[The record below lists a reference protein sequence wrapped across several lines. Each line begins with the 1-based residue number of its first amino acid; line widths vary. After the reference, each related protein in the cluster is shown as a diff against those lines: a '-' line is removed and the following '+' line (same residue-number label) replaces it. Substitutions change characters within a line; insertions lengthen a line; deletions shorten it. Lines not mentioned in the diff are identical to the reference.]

1 MPNAPSGGPRPL
13 TLMSSRH
20 SQDILPAVLLAC
32 LLVACSGPSRTSELL
47 DGETAEKAPADPAAG
62 PVRESYHLR
71 ARDFV
76 RIGVINE
83 ADTFVERR
91 INTDGTIDVPF
102 LKDDSLVK
110 IAGLTMTEAQAELA
124 KRFGAYFKSPQ
135 VSVEIRGYAER
146 RVYIDGSV
154 GRTGPV
160 AIPPEE
166 DITLKKALAM
176 AGGIARGGNRSAVIL
191 RRKQADGS
199 VKTFEI
205 DVSKIE
211 EGAEPDVLL
220 EDDDQVFVRESR
232 I

>member
-1 MPNAPSGGPRPL
+1 MHL
-13 TLMSSRH
+13 THPKALLAS
-20 SQDILPAVLLAC
+20 LLAC
-32 LLVACSGPSRTSELL
+32 LLAACSSPSRTSESL
-47 DGETAEKAPADPAAG
+47 DGSTEKEAADPAAG
-62 PVRESYHLR
+62 PARESYRLR

-102 LKDDSLVK
+102 LKEDSLVK
-110 IAGLTMTEAQAELA
+110 IAGMTMTEAQVELA
-124 KRFGAYFKSPQ
+124 KRFGAYFKTPQ
-135 VSVEIRGYAER
+135 VSVEIKGYAER
-146 RVYIDGSV
+146 RVYVDGSV

-160 AIPPEE
+160 PIPPEE

-176 AGGIARGGNRSAVIL
+176 AGGILRGGNRSAVIL

-199 VKTFEI
+199 VRTFEI
-205 DVSKIE
+205 NVSKIE

>member
-1 MPNAPSGGPRPL
+1 MTAGLSPGKEMTETAMRLHSSPL
-13 TLMSSRH
+13 AAL
-20 SQDILPAVLLAC
+20 LLA
-32 LLVACSGPSRTSELL
+32 LLLTAC
-47 DGETAEKAPADPAAG
+47 AG
-62 PVRESYHLR
+62 PVRTSETLEPGAEKDSTDPAAVLPRESYRLR

-83 ADTFVERR
+83 NDTFVERR

-102 LKDDSLVK
+102 LKEDSLVK
-110 IAGLTMTEAQAELA
+110 ISGMTMTEAQVELA

-135 VSVEIRGYAER
+135 VSVEIKGYAER

-176 AGGIARGGNRSAVIL
+176 AGGILRGGNRSAVIL
-191 RRKQADGS
+191 RRKQPDGS
-199 VKTFEI
+199 VRTFEI
-205 DVSKIE
+205 NVSKIE

>member
-1 MPNAPSGGPRPL
+1 MFTHPFRA
-13 TLMSSRH
+13 
-20 SQDILPAVLLAC
+20 ALA
-32 LLVACSGPSRTSELL
+32 LGLFLHLAGCSGPARTSEAL
-47 DGETAEKAPADPAAG
+47 DVPASEAPADAVAGGDAA
-62 PVRESYHLR
+62 PRESYRLR

-102 LKDDSLVK
+102 LKGDSLVK
-110 IAGLTMTEAQAELA
+110 IAGMTMTEAQAELA

-135 VSVEIRGYAER
+135 VSVEIKGYAER
-146 RVYIDGSV
+146 RVYVDGSV

-166 DITLKKALAM
+166 EITLKKALAM
-176 AGGIARGGNRSAVIL
+176 AGGISRGGNRSAVML

-199 VKTFEI
+199 VRTYEFN
-205 DVSKIE
+205 VRKIE
-211 EGAEPDVLL
+211 EGDEPDVLL
-220 EDDDQVFVRESR
+220 EDDDQITVRESR

>member
-1 MPNAPSGGPRPL
+1 MTTAFFH
-13 TLMSSRH
+13 SRRTW
-20 SQDILPAVLLAC
+20 IALLAA
-32 LLVACSGPSRTSELL
+32 LLAGCNGPSRTSESL
-47 DGETAEKAPADPAAG
+47 EAAPDKEAVDPAAG
-62 PVRESYHLR
+62 PVRESYRLR
-71 ARDFV
+71 PRDFV

-83 ADTFVERR
+83 SDTFVERR

-110 IAGLTMTEAQAELA
+110 VAGLTMTEAQAELA

-135 VSVEIRGYAER
+135 VSVEIKGYAER
-146 RVYIDGSV
+146 RVYVDGSV

-176 AGGIARGGNRSAVIL
+176 AGGILRGGNRSAVIL
-191 RRKQADGS
+191 RRKQPDGQ
-199 VKTFEI
+199 VRTYEI
-205 DVSKIE
+205 NVSKIE
-211 EGAEPDVLL
+211 EGSEPDVLL
-220 EDDDQVFVRESR
+220 EDDDQIFVRESR

>member
-1 MPNAPSGGPRPL
+1 
-13 TLMSSRH
+13 MSRDLARMS
-20 SQDILPAVLLAC
+20 LALALAALLA
-32 LLVACSGPSRTSELL
+32 ACAGPARTSESLE
-47 DGETAEKAPADPAAG
+47 GEQDKVAIDPAAA
-62 PVRESYHLR
+62 PVRESYRLR
-71 ARDFV
+71 PRDFV

-91 INTDGTIDVPF
+91 VNTDGTVDIPF
-102 LKDDSLVK
+102 LKEDSLVR
-110 IAGLTMTEAQAELA
+110 IAGLTMTEAQNELS

-135 VSVEIRGYAER
+135 VSVEMRGYAER

-160 AIPPEE
+160 TIPPEE
-166 DITLKKALAM
+166 EITLKKALAM
-176 AGGIARGGNRSAVIL
+176 AGGILRGGNRSSVIL
-191 RRKQADGS
+191 RRKQVDGT

-205 DVSKIE
+205 NVSKIE

>member
-1 MPNAPSGGPRPL
+1 M
-13 TLMSSRH
+13 TLYMSRSFAR
-20 SQDILPAVLLAC
+20 LFLASSI
-32 LLVACSGPSRTSELL
+32 LLVGCSGPTRTSELL
-47 DGETAEKAPADPAAG
+47 GDEEDKVAVDPAAG
-62 PVRESYHLR
+62 PVRESYRLR

-102 LKDDSLVK
+102 LKEDSLVK
-110 IAGLTMTEAQAELA
+110 IAGLTMTEAQNELS

-135 VSVEIRGYAER
+135 VSVEMRGYAER

-160 AIPPEE
+160 TIPPEE
-166 DITLKKALAM
+166 EITLKKALAM
-176 AGGIARGGNRSAVIL
+176 AGGILRGGNRSSVIL
-191 RRKQADGS
+191 RRKQADGA

-205 DVSKIE
+205 NVSRIE
-211 EGAEPDVLL
+211 EGTEPDVLL

>member
-1 MPNAPSGGPRPL
+1 
-13 TLMSSRH
+13 MSLIKSLSAARL
-20 SQDILPAVLLAC
+20 SVALASALLLAG
-32 LLVACSGPSRTSELL
+32 CSGPARTSESLE
-47 DGETAEKAPADPAAG
+47 GEQEKAAVDPAAG
-62 PVRESYHLR
+62 PVRESYRLR
-71 ARDFV
+71 PRDFV

-91 INTDGTIDVPF
+91 VNTDGTIDVPF
-102 LKDDSLVK
+102 LKEDSLVK
-110 IAGLTMTEAQAELA
+110 IAGMTMTEAQNELA

-135 VSVEIRGYAER
+135 VSVEMRGYAER

-160 AIPPEE
+160 TIPPEE
-166 DITLKKALAM
+166 EITLKKALAT
-176 AGGIARGGNRSAVIL
+176 AGGILRGGNRSSVIL
-191 RRKQADGS
+191 RRKQADGT

-205 DVSKIE
+205 NVSKIE

-220 EDDDQVFVRESR
+220 EDDDQIFVRESR

>member
-1 MPNAPSGGPRPL
+1 MTAGLSPGKEMTETAMRLRSL
-13 TLMSSRH
+13 QLAA
-20 SQDILPAVLLAC
+20 LLLA
-32 LLVACSGPSRTSELL
+32 LLLTACAGPVRTSETLES
-47 DGETAEKAPADPAAG
+47 GAEKDPADPAAVL
-62 PVRESYHLR
+62 PRESYRLR

-83 ADTFVERR
+83 NDTFVERR

-102 LKDDSLVK
+102 LKEDSLVK
-110 IAGLTMTEAQAELA
+110 ISGMTMTEAQVELA

-135 VSVEIRGYAER
+135 VSVEIKGYAER

-176 AGGIARGGNRSAVIL
+176 AGGILRGGNRSAVIL
-191 RRKQADGS
+191 RRKQPDGS
-199 VKTFEI
+199 VRTFEI
-205 DVSKIE
+205 NVSKIE

>member
-1 MPNAPSGGPRPL
+1 MTFRYFQALIP
-13 TLMSSRH
+13 
-20 SQDILPAVLLAC
+20 LLAA
-32 LLVACSGPSRTSELL
+32 LLAACSGPSRTSEALEG
-47 DGETAEKAPADPAAG
+47 DAAAKAAADPAAG
-62 PVRESYHLR
+62 PVRESYRLR

-83 ADTFVERR
+83 NDTYVERR

-102 LKDDSLVK
+102 LKEDSLVK
-110 IAGLTMTEAQAELA
+110 IAGLTMTEAQGELA
-124 KRFGAYFKSPQ
+124 KRFSAYFKAPQ

-146 RVYIDGSV
+146 RVYVDGSV

-176 AGGIARGGNRSAVIL
+176 AGGILRGGNRSAVIL

-199 VKTFEI
+199 VKTYEI

-211 EGAEPDVLL
+211 EGSEPDVLL
-220 EDDDQVFVRESR
+220 EDDDQIFVRESR

>member
-1 MPNAPSGGPRPL
+1 MLPPSRCLPL
-13 TLMSSRH
+13 T
-20 SQDILPAVLLAC
+20 ILGALA
-32 LLVACSGPSRTSELL
+32 LIGCSGPVRTSEAL
-47 DGETAEKAPADPAAG
+47 DAPAAVDIPAEAAAG
-62 PVRESYHLR
+62 GAVQRESYRLR

-102 LKDDSLVK
+102 LKGDSLVK
-110 IAGLTMTEAQAELA
+110 IAGMTMTEAQAELA

-135 VSVEIRGYAER
+135 VSVEIKGYAER
-146 RVYIDGSV
+146 RVYVDGSV

-166 DITLKKALAM
+166 EITLKKALAM
-176 AGGIARGGNRSAVIL
+176 AGGINRGGNRSAVIL

-199 VKTFEI
+199 VRTYELN
-205 DVSKIE
+205 VRKIE
-211 EGAEPDVLL
+211 EGDEPDVLL
-220 EDDDQVFVRESR
+220 EDDDQITVRESR

>member
-1 MPNAPSGGPRPL
+1 MTIPFPHSRLTPL
-13 TLMSSRH
+13 
-20 SQDILPAVLLAC
+20 ALLAA
-32 LLVACSGPSRTSELL
+32 LLVGCSGPSRTSESLEL
-47 DGETAEKAPADPAAG
+47 APDKEAVDPAAG
-62 PVRESYHLR
+62 PVRESYRLR

-83 ADTFVERR
+83 SDTFVERR

-102 LKDDSLVK
+102 LKEDSLVK
-110 IAGLTMTEAQAELA
+110 VAGLTMTEAQAELA

-135 VSVEIRGYAER
+135 VSVEIKGYAER
-146 RVYIDGSV
+146 RVYVDGSV

-176 AGGIARGGNRSAVIL
+176 AGGIQRGGNRSSVIL
-191 RRKQADGS
+191 RRKQADGQ
-199 VKTFEI
+199 VRTYEI
-205 DVSKIE
+205 NVSKIE
-211 EGAEPDVLL
+211 EGSEPDVLL
-220 EDDDQVFVRESR
+220 EDDDQIFVRESR

>member
-1 MPNAPSGGPRPL
+1 
-13 TLMSSRH
+13 MSLSSARL
-20 SQDILPAVLLAC
+20 SVALASA
-32 LLVACSGPSRTSELL
+32 LFLAGCSGPARTSESLE
-47 DGETAEKAPADPAAG
+47 GEQEKAAVDPAAG
-62 PVRESYHLR
+62 PVRESYRLR
-71 ARDFV
+71 PRDFV

-91 INTDGTIDVPF
+91 VNTDGTIDVPF
-102 LKDDSLVK
+102 LKEDSLVK
-110 IAGLTMTEAQAELA
+110 IAGMTMTEAQNELA

-135 VSVEIRGYAER
+135 VSVEMRGYAER

-160 AIPPEE
+160 TIPPEE
-166 DITLKKALAM
+166 EITLKKALAT
-176 AGGIARGGNRSAVIL
+176 AGGILRGGNRSSVIL
-191 RRKQADGS
+191 RRKQADGT

-205 DVSKIE
+205 NVSKIE

-220 EDDDQVFVRESR
+220 EDDDQIFVRESR

>member
-1 MPNAPSGGPRPL
+1 ML
-13 TLMSSRH
+13 HSSIR
-20 SQDILPAVLLAC
+20 AGLLLGLA
-32 LLVACSGPSRTSELL
+32 LQLAACSGPVRTSESL
-47 DGETAEKAPADPAAG
+47 DAPAATDTPADAAAVAG
-62 PVRESYHLR
+62 TVPRESYRLR

-83 ADTFVERR
+83 ADTFVDRR

-102 LKDDSLVK
+102 LKGDSLVK
-110 IAGLTMTEAQAELA
+110 IAGMTMTEAQAELA

-135 VSVEIRGYAER
+135 VSVEIKGYAER
-146 RVYIDGSV
+146 RVYVDGSV

-166 DITLKKALAM
+166 EITLKKALAM
-176 AGGIARGGNRSAVIL
+176 AGGISRGGNRTAVIL

-199 VKTFEI
+199 VRTYEI
-205 DVSKIE
+205 DVRRIE
-211 EGAEPDVLL
+211 EGDDPDVLL
-220 EDDDQVFVRESR
+220 EDDDQITVRESR

>member
-1 MPNAPSGGPRPL
+1 MP
-13 TLMSSRH
+13 
-20 SQDILPAVLLAC
+20 
-32 LLVACSGPSRTSELL
+32 SE
-47 DGETAEKAPADPAAG
+47 EKEAADPAAG

-124 KRFGAYFKSPQ
+124 KRFGIYFKTPQ

-146 RVYIDGSV
+146 RIYIDGSV
-154 GRTGPV
+154 GKTGPV
-160 AIPPEE
+160 PIPPEE
-166 DITLKKALAM
+166 EITLKKALAT
-176 AGGIARGGNRSAVIL
+176 AGGILRSGNRSSVVI
-191 RRKQADGS
+191 RRKQSDGS
-199 VKTFEI
+199 VRTFEI
-205 DVSKIE
+205 NVSRIE
-211 EGAEPDVLL
+211 EGKDPDVLL
-220 EDDDQVFVRESR
+220 EDDDQIFVRESR

>member
-1 MPNAPSGGPRPL
+1 MRFRPFPFL
-13 TLMSSRH
+13 AL
-20 SQDILPAVLLAC
+20 LLAT
-32 LLVACSGPSRTSELL
+32 LLAACTGPSRTSEILES
-47 DGETAEKAPADPAAG
+47 GPEKDPADPAVVL
-62 PVRESYHLR
+62 PRESYRLR

-83 ADTFVERR
+83 NDTFVERR
-91 INTDGTIDVPF
+91 INTDGTIDIPF
-102 LKDDSLVK
+102 LKEDSLVK
-110 IAGLTMTEAQAELA
+110 VSGLTMTEAQVELA

-135 VSVEIRGYAER
+135 VSVEIKGYAER
-146 RVYIDGSV
+146 RIYIDGSV

-176 AGGIARGGNRSAVIL
+176 AGGILRGGNRSAVIL
-191 RRKQADGS
+191 RRKQPDGS
-199 VKTFEI
+199 VRTFEI
-205 DVSKIE
+205 NVSRIE
-211 EGAEPDVLL
+211 EGTEPDVLL

>member
-1 MPNAPSGGPRPL
+1 MPF
-13 TLMSSRH
+13 LMSRNFARLSVV
-20 SQDILPAVLLAC
+20 IALGLLC
-32 LLVACSGPSRTSELL
+32 NGCTGPMRTSESL
-47 DGETAEKAPADPAAG
+47 DVEQDRAAVDPAAG
-62 PVRESYHLR
+62 PVRESYRLR

-102 LKDDSLVK
+102 LKEDSLVK
-110 IAGLTMTEAQAELA
+110 IAGLTMTEAQAELG

-135 VSVEIRGYAER
+135 VSVEMRGYAER

-160 AIPPEE
+160 TIPPEE
-166 DITLKKALAM
+166 EITLKKALAM
-176 AGGIARGGNRSAVIL
+176 AGGILRGGNRSAVIL
-191 RRKQADGS
+191 RRKQADGT

-205 DVSKIE
+205 NVSKIE

>member
-1 MPNAPSGGPRPL
+1 MPSRL
-13 TLMSSRH
+13 TKAFLASLIS
-20 SQDILPAVLLAC
+20 VLLA
-32 LLVACSGPSRTSELL
+32 ACSGPARTSESL
-47 DGETAEKAPADPAAG
+47 DGGDAEKAPADPAAG
-62 PVRESYHLR
+62 PVRESYRLR

-166 DITLKKALAM
+166 ELTLKKALAM

-199 VKTFEI
+199 VRTFEI
-205 DVSKIE
+205 NVSKIE

>member
-1 MPNAPSGGPRPL
+1 MTSLFPRISL
-13 TLMSSRH
+13 AALS
-20 SQDILPAVLLAC
+20 LALLA
-32 LLVACSGPSRTSELL
+32 ACSGPSRTSENL
-47 DGETAEKAPADPAAG
+47 DNEASGEASANPAAG
-62 PVRESYHLR
+62 PTRDSYRLR

-110 IAGLTMTEAQAELA
+110 IAGLTMTEAQAVLA
-124 KRFGAYFKSPQ
+124 LRFGAYFKSPQ
-135 VSVEIRGYAER
+135 VTVEIRGYAER

-166 DITLKKALAM
+166 ELTLKKALAM
-176 AGGIARGGNRSAVIL
+176 AGGISRGGNRSSVIL
-191 RRKQADGS
+191 RRKQPDGN
-199 VKTFEI
+199 VRTYEI
-205 DVSKIE
+205 DVSRIE
-211 EGAEPDVLL
+211 EGVDPDVLL

>member
-1 MPNAPSGGPRPL
+1 MP
-13 TLMSSRH
+13 SR
-20 SQDILPAVLLAC
+20 QFKDICIPLLAA
-32 LLVACSGPSRTSELL
+32 LLLAACSSPSRTSESLNG
-47 DGETAEKAPADPAAG
+47 DAADKAPVDAASG

-83 ADTFVERR
+83 NDTYVERR

-124 KRFGAYFKSPQ
+124 KRFSAYFKAPQ
-135 VSVEIRGYAER
+135 VSLEIKGYAER

-154 GRTGPV
+154 GRPGPV

-176 AGGIARGGNRSAVIL
+176 AGGILRGGNRSAVIL

-199 VKTFEI
+199 VKTYDF
-205 DVSKIE
+205 DVRKIE

>member
-1 MPNAPSGGPRPL
+1 
-13 TLMSSRH
+13 MSRSLDRH
-20 SQDILPAVLLAC
+20 LLALVLAAVL
-32 LLVACSGPSRTSELL
+32 VGCSGPSRTSESLE
-47 DGETAEKAPADPAAG
+47 GEADKAATDPAAG
-62 PVRESYHLR
+62 PVRESYRLR

-83 ADTFVERR
+83 GDTFVERR
-91 INTDGTIDVPF
+91 VNTDGTIDVPF
-102 LKDDSLVK
+102 LKEDSLVK
-110 IAGLTMTEAQAELA
+110 IAGMTMTEAQAELSR
-124 KRFGAYFKSPQ
+124 RFGAYFKNPQ
-135 VSVEIRGYAER
+135 VSVEMRGYAER

-166 DITLKKALAM
+166 EITLKKALAM
-176 AGGIARGGNRSAVIL
+176 AGGILRGGNRSAVIL

-205 DVSKIE
+205 NVSKIE

>member
-1 MPNAPSGGPRPL
+1 MRFRPSPFL
-13 TLMSSRH
+13 AL
-20 SQDILPAVLLAC
+20 LLAT
-32 LLVACSGPSRTSELL
+32 LLAACTGPSRTSEILES
-47 DGETAEKAPADPAAG
+47 GPEKDPADPAVVL
-62 PVRESYHLR
+62 PRESYRLR

-83 ADTFVERR
+83 NDTFVERR
-91 INTDGTIDVPF
+91 INTDGTIDIPF
-102 LKDDSLVK
+102 LKEDSLVK
-110 IAGLTMTEAQAELA
+110 VSGLTMTEAQVELA

-135 VSVEIRGYAER
+135 VSVEIKGYAER
-146 RVYIDGSV
+146 RIYIDGSV

-176 AGGIARGGNRSAVIL
+176 AGGILRGGNRSAVIL
-191 RRKQADGS
+191 RRKQPDGS
-199 VKTFEI
+199 VRTFEI
-205 DVSKIE
+205 NVSRIE
-211 EGAEPDVLL
+211 EGTEPDVLL

>member
-1 MPNAPSGGPRPL
+1 MTAGLSPGKEMTETAMRLHSSPL
-13 TLMSSRH
+13 ATL
-20 SQDILPAVLLAC
+20 LLA
-32 LLVACSGPSRTSELL
+32 LLLAACAGPARTSETLEP
-47 DGETAEKAPADPAAG
+47 GAEKDPADPAAVL
-62 PVRESYHLR
+62 PRESYRLR

-83 ADTFVERR
+83 NDTFVERR

-102 LKDDSLVK
+102 LKEDSLVK
-110 IAGLTMTEAQAELA
+110 ISGMTMTEAQVELA

-135 VSVEIRGYAER
+135 VSVEIKGYAER

-176 AGGIARGGNRSAVIL
+176 AGGILRGGNRSAVIL
-191 RRKQADGS
+191 RRKQPDGS
-199 VKTFEI
+199 VRTFEI
-205 DVSKIE
+205 NVSKIE

>member
-1 MPNAPSGGPRPL
+1 
-13 TLMSSRH
+13 MSRSFARL
-20 SQDILPAVLLAC
+20 SLA
-32 LLVACSGPSRTSELL
+32 LAFSAFLAGCSGPARTSESLE
-47 DGETAEKAPADPAAG
+47 GEQDAAAVDPAAG
-62 PVRESYHLR
+62 PVRESYRLR

-91 INTDGTIDVPF
+91 INTDGTVDVPF
-102 LKDDSLVK
+102 LKEDSLVK
-110 IAGLTMTEAQAELA
+110 IAGMTMTEAQNELG

-135 VSVEIRGYAER
+135 VSVEMRGYAER

-160 AIPPEE
+160 TIPPEE
-166 DITLKKALAM
+166 EITLKKALAM
-176 AGGIARGGNRSAVIL
+176 AGGILRSGNRSSVIL
-191 RRKQADGS
+191 RRKQADGA

-205 DVSKIE
+205 NVSRIE

>member
-1 MPNAPSGGPRPL
+1 
-13 TLMSSRH
+13 MSAFLSYTRM
-20 SQDILPAVLLAC
+20 SYLRILSLSALAC
-32 LLVACSGPSRTSELL
+32 LLAACSAPRRTSESLEERV
-47 DGETAEKAPADPAAG
+47 DKAPAPAPA
-62 PVRESYHLR
+62 RDSYRLR
-71 ARDFV
+71 PRDFV

-102 LKDDSLVK
+102 FQSDSLVK
-110 IAGLTMTEAQAELA
+110 IAGMTMTEAQAELA
-124 KRFGAYFKSPQ
+124 KRFSDYFKSPQ

-166 DITLKKALAM
+166 DITLKKALAS
-176 AGGIARGGNRSAVIL
+176 AGGILRSGNRSAVIL
-191 RRKQADGS
+191 RRKQPDGS

-205 DVSKIE
+205 NVSRIE
-211 EGAEPDVLL
+211 EGVEPDVLL

>member
-1 MPNAPSGGPRPL
+1 MTAGLSLGKVMTEAAMRLHSSPL
-13 TLMSSRH
+13 AAL
-20 SQDILPAVLLAC
+20 LLA
-32 LLVACSGPSRTSELL
+32 LLLTACAGPVRTSETLES
-47 DGETAEKAPADPAAG
+47 GAEKDPADPAAVL
-62 PVRESYHLR
+62 PRESYRLR

-83 ADTFVERR
+83 NDTFVERR

-102 LKDDSLVK
+102 LKEDSLVK
-110 IAGLTMTEAQAELA
+110 ISGMTMTEAQVELA

-135 VSVEIRGYAER
+135 VSVEIKGYAER

-176 AGGIARGGNRSAVIL
+176 AGGILRGGNRSAVIL
-191 RRKQADGS
+191 RRKQPDGS
-199 VKTFEI
+199 VRTFEI
-205 DVSKIE
+205 NVSKIE

>member
-1 MPNAPSGGPRPL
+1 MSRAAHSGFRGLFFPMRLCLPNVFLLAL
-13 TLMSSRH
+13 
-20 SQDILPAVLLAC
+20 AVLLAG
-32 LLVACSGPSRTSELL
+32 CSGPSRTSETLE
-47 DGETAEKAPADPAAG
+47 GGVEKQAVDPAAVA
-62 PVRESYHLR
+62 PRESYRLR

-83 ADTFVERR
+83 NDTFVERR

-102 LKDDSLVK
+102 LKEDSLVK
-110 IAGLTMTEAQAELA
+110 IAGLTMTEAQVELA

-135 VSVEIRGYAER
+135 VSVEIKGYAER

-176 AGGIARGGNRSAVIL
+176 AGGILRGGNRSAVIL

-199 VKTFEI
+199 VRTFDI
-205 DVSKIE
+205 NVSKIE
-211 EGAEPDVLL
+211 EGTEPDVLL